1 MCFYVNIVKIKFSM
15 SSDDHCMK
23 LNIIYALA
31 FAEDENINI
40 LLSNKC
46 VRSVTK

>member
-1 MCFYVNIVKIKFSM
+1 M

-40 LLSNKC
+40 F
-46 VRSVTK
+46 TK